1 MDTRGSVLCKMNV
14 LMCPERSTLSEVGVT
29 ERITCDQVMN
39 IVGGE
44 DYKVCS
50 YHVNFN
56 WNIKY

>member
-1 MDTRGSVLCKMNV
+1 MDTRGGVLCKMNV
-14 LMCPERSTLSEVGVT
+14 LMCPERSTLSEVAVA

-39 IVGGE
+39 IVDGE